1 MKLSLFFI
9 SVITFLLAISPIA
22 YSDNTIIP
30 DRVYDPYRNSAV
42 TPDGTVY
49 DRLTGGVLKA
59 SEHPQPNFGFPVQS
73 SSDSCDT
80 TYVKARTEDGRL
92 LVTSDGV
99 TLHVV
104 DNIVDVAHW
113 KPNDELRVCGDRV
126 INIDDNTS
134 SSFTYN

>member
-1 MKLSLFFI
+1 MRFVAFSFNCIFFDKKMGNYEVK
-9 SVITFLLAISPIA
+9 SVFHLGHYFLLAISPIA

-80 TYVKARTEDGRL
+80 TYVK
-92 LVTSDGV
+92 S
-99 TLHVV
+99 
-104 DNIVDVAHW
+104 
-113 KPNDELRVCGDRV
+113 
-126 INIDDNTS
+126 
-134 SSFTYN
+134 

>member
-22 YSDNTIIP
+22 YSGNTIIP
-30 DRVYDPYRNSAV
+30 DRIYDPYLNSAV
-42 TPDGTVY
+42 TPDGNVY
-49 DRLTGGVLKA
+49 DRLTGRVLKV
-59 SEHPQPNFGFPVQS
+59 SDHPQPNFGFPVQS

-80 TYVKARTEDGRL
+80 TYVKARTEDGRF

-99 TLHVV
+99 TILIADNVV
-104 DNIVDVAHW
+104 DVVHW
-113 KPNDELRVCGDRV
+113 QPNDELRICGDRV

>member
-30 DRVYDPYRNSAV
+30 DRVYDPYRN
-42 TPDGTVY
+42 

-113 KPNDELRVCGDRV
+113 QPNDELRVCGDRV